1 MRITSEVV
9 PLVAAVK
16 ELHREILALRKD
28 IDELRDEVKT
38 MSSDN
43 GIQFVLGGNEEEET
57 DSDSNSSVESV
68 QSAPATLSF

>member
-43 GIQFVLGGNEEEET
+43 GIQFVLGGDEEEET
-57 DSDSNSSVESV
+57 DSDSDSSVESV